1 MLLISSLLVHYVST
15 SSPSSAYMR
24 IKPLNLQRSRGYPYA
39 LRRSIA
45 RHFAVCLRRL
55 AKLLAT
61 FNALW
66 ILTTCLFQFTN
77 FFDRCYCNSSVF
89 GRGKSAFNIILKDW
103 ASEPGLLLP
112 MRSAWVGGV
121 CLAGGTAFLFV
132 GFVNVFIDPPLP
144 ES

>member
-1 MLLISSLLVHYVST
+1 MLLISSLLVHYVCT
-15 SSPSSAYMR
+15 SSPSSAYMT
-24 IKPLNLQRSRGYPYA
+24 IKPLNLQRSRGHPYT

-45 RHFAVCLRRL
+45 GHFAICLRRL

-89 GRGKSAFNIILKDW
+89 GRGESAFTIIVKIR
-103 ASEPGLLLP
+103 SEPSLLSP
-112 MRSAWVGGV
+112 MKSAWVGGA
-121 CLAGGTAFLFV
+121 CLVGGTAFLFV
-132 GFVNVFIDPPLP
+132 GFVNVFINPPLP